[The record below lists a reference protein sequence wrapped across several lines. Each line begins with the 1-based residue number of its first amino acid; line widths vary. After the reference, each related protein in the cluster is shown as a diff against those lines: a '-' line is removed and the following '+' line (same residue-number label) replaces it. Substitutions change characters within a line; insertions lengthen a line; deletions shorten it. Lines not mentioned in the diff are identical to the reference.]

1 MKLIRC
7 RDHGYDCPFE
17 AHGHDDAEVLGK
29 AAHHATTE
37 HQLQITPEVVE
48 QVKAS
53 IHTVADLPA

>member
-37 HQLQITPEVVE
+37 HQLQIRDV
-48 QVKAS
+48 
-53 IHTVADLPA
+53 ILPSLGTCAQW